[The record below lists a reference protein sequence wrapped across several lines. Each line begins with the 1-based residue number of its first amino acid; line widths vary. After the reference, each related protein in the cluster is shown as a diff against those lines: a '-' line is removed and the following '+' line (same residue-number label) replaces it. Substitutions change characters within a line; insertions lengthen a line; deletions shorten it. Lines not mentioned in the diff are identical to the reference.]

1 MNHVRHPHPGTAFH
15 VLLNGDIKPSQI
27 YMKFSALQLSVAQT
41 PSGEITQLNEP
52 LPLTTFAS
60 IPSLN
65 PLHRFLKSGDI
76 LYAVN
81 ALSTMGWPYSY
92 VVDTLLEKSMPIPLI
107 LSFFRPGKSN
117 ATESLVQLV
126 LHPYLNSMPKGRIIH
141 YYRNN
146 LTDVCEESRDG
157 IGDRQLIEMESI
169 WKGSAE
175 WRNRHNQ
182 FASAVAAFSAASKQ
196 RHEDVTTIDGSDD
209 ENRIIN
215 LDSDVDAEEEDEEV
229 QRLENEISDA
239 NFGEITDIPLYSDY
253 VPQKLRIEGAARHPG
268 DVVTSSSLEAVE
280 APDTSAYVMMLPPKC
295 IRQHK
300 ISLLQLESVSLAGL
314 AHSRMLPKNGTRTGF
329 FLGDGA
335 GVGKGRQVAA
345 IIYDNMVQGRSK
357 AIWISVSNDLFMD
370 ARRDLDDL
378 GAAHIPLASLSKM
391 T

>member
-1 MNHVRHPHPGTAFH
+1 MQDQVRHPHPGTVYH

-27 YMKFSALQLSVAQT
+27 YMKFNAMQLPVAQT
-41 PSGEITQLNEP
+41 PSGEITKLNDP

-65 PLHRFLKSGDI
+65 PLHRFLKAGDI

-81 ALSTMGWPYSY
+81 ALSTMGWPYEH
-92 VVDTLLEKSMPIPLI
+92 VVGTLLERSMPVPLI
-107 LSFFRPGKSN
+107 LSFFRPGRSN

-126 LHPYLNSMPKGRIIH
+126 LHPYLTAMPKGRIIQ
-141 YYRNN
+141 YRNDTN
-146 LTDVCEESRDG
+146 MCEEIREG
-157 IGDRQLIEMESI
+157 LRVKNLIDVEGL

-175 WRNRHNQ
+175 WVNRHNQ
-182 FASAVAAFSAASKQ
+182 FASAVAASKQ
-196 RHEDVTTIDGSDD
+196 RHEDLTTIDDSDD
-209 ENRIIN
+209 EDQVIA
-215 LDSDVDAEEEDEEV
+215 LDSDGDAEDEEA
-229 QRLENEISDA
+229 QRVENEIADA

-268 DVVTSSSLEAVE
+268 DVVMSSSLEAVE
-280 APDTSAYVMMLPPKC
+280 APDTSAYEMMLPPKC